1 MAVKKGILPFV
12 CVTDLADYVSS
23 DLSGKVFSE
32 PSRPAMLEFVMVS
45 WQRFWFFFF
54 FFFFLCVY
62 FFLLGFVF
70 CLLLFLWTLLR
81 SLQGDDRLLC
91 KDLFVRR
98 LLCRD
103 ICQ

>member
-54 FFFFLCVY
+54 FFFFYVY
-62 FFLLGFVF
+62 IFFFWVSFSACCCFRTDL
-70 CLLLFLWTLLR
+70 TLTR
-81 SLQGDDRLLC
+81 KTSGNGTSA
-91 KDLFVRR
+91 FT
-98 LLCRD
+98 
-103 ICQ
+103 